1 MSVRQVGSGNERA
14 TIDSMRRRLSQLEAL
29 VERQQQL
36 IAQLESRVVAAA
48 K

>member
-1 MSVRQVGSGNERA
+1 VRQLGLGNEKS
-14 TIDSMRRRLSQLEAL
+14 TIDGMRRRLSQLEAL